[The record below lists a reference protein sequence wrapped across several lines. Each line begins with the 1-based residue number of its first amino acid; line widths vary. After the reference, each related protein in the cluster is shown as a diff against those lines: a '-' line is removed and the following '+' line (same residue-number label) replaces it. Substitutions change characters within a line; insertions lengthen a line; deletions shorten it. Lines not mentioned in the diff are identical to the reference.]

1 MWLNICVCV
10 RARARVCVYLC
21 QTRNV
26 QCEVRIEIS
35 CTISMRCILR
45 YFYFELHLIFLVGR
59 VTIVFLIFLPVVI
72 RDQQLTL

>member
-1 MWLNICVCV
+1 
-10 RARARVCVYLC
+10 
-21 QTRNV
+21 
-26 QCEVRIEIS
+26 
-35 CTISMRCILR
+35 MRCVLR